1 MKRKANSN
9 VGQTMH
15 LPDPAE
21 LANLSDDQITVVLNN
36 LFEPCDTLNAYLLP
50 FVRANNFNTYTDL
63 IEACRSK
70 LVRLLEEY
78 KTDSENQAQ
87 RTKICKI
94 VSAHPRLGVP
104 KKLASSLSEHSK
116 NEQKSLS
123 SDGVDGARLAQ
134 QLQELNEK
142 YEQTF
147 PGLIFVVFVNGRSRE
162 EIMKIMRY
170 RIANSNWNNEVYT
183 AFNAMSD
190 IALDRAR
197 KLNAKL

>member
-1 MKRKANSN
+1 
-9 VGQTMH
+9 MH
-15 LPDPAE
+15 LPDPKE
-21 LANLSDDQITVVLNN
+21 LRKLSDAQLTAVLEN
-36 LFEPCDTLNAYLLP
+36 LFEPCATLNVYLLP
-50 FVRANNFNTYTDL
+50 YVRTTSFETYTEL
-63 IEACRSK
+63 IELCRSK
-70 LVRLLEEY
+70 LLELLEDY
-78 KTDSENQAQ
+78 KVGNGEPDSDEGREL

-104 KKLASSLSEHSK
+104 KQNASTLSVHSQ

-123 SDGVDGARLAQ
+123 ADGAGGVELAQ
-134 QLQELNEK
+134 QLQNLNAE

-162 EIMKIMRY
+162 EIMKNMRY
-170 RIANSNWNNEVYT
+170 RLAHSNWIDEVST
-183 AFNAMSD
+183 AFNAMAD